1 MASAPAR
8 RPRLD
13 GLAGAGGSARDARR
27 YSRFVGVMRVA
38 LPLVALLLL
47 AALTLWP
54 VIGERIRALE
64 SARVMGEMNVPG
76 DLMKMTRPS
85 YSGADASGRRYALV
99 ADAAYP
105 NGLDPT
111 EVRLERLTATVT
123 DPSGRTVTVDAVR
136 GLYYPKLETLDLD
149 GGVVVTSNDGT
160 RVETG
165 AATLDLAQGTIVAPG
180 ALAAEGPYGTL
191 DAARAR
197 VSDEGRRLKFDGGV
211 RLVINPVRGA
221 DAPTPASGPESR
233 P

>member
-1 MASAPAR
+1 MTPAPAR
-8 RPRLD
+8 RPRLE
-13 GLAGAGGSARDARR
+13 GLAGQGGSARDARR

-38 LPLVALLLL
+38 LPVVALLLL

-85 YSGADASGRRYALV
+85 YSGADASGRQYSLV

-111 EVRLERLTATVT
+111 EVRLETLTATVA
-123 DPSGRTVTVDAVR
+123 DPSGRVVTVDAAK
-136 GLYYPKLETLDLD
+136 GLYFPKREVLELT
-149 GGVVVTSNDGT
+149 GGVTVVSNDGT

-165 AATLDLAQGTIVAPG
+165 EATLDLARGTIDAPG
-180 ALAAEGPYGTL
+180 ALSAGGPYGTL
-191 DAARAR
+191 EAARAR
-197 VSDEGRRLKFDGGV
+197 VSESGERLKFDGGV
-211 RLVINPVRGA
+211 RLVINPARGPDPGA
-221 DAPTPASGPESR
+221 PASGTESR